1 MADDRSNPTG
11 AALGAWLRKQAVGD
25 AHKYTHGA
33 ALVIAGP
40 MGAGGAARLAAR
52 AALRVGTGI
61 VTIGPPSAALIEH
74 LGPPDA
80 LMRRA
85 ITDAEGLS
93 AMLADRRINAL
104 CIGPGC
110 SIARSEALL
119 PVVLGADIPAVL
131 DADALTAL
139 SHAKPWPLRDGLVL
153 TPHQGEFGRLFPD
166 LKDSGDQMA
175 AALTAA
181 RRSNAVMV
189 LKGPQTVVAAPDGQ
203 MHVNDARDV
212 PWLATAGS
220 GDVLAGIVTGLLAR
234 GLPPLRAAIIATA
247 LHTRAARTHGPG
259 LIADDLPEALP
270 AVLRD
275 WR

>member
-11 AALGAWLRKQAVGD
+11 AALGAWLRKEGMDD

-33 ALVIAGP
+33 ALVVAGP

-85 ITDAEGLS
+85 IAEAKDFS
-93 AMLADRRINAL
+93 AAIADRRISAL

-153 TPHQGEFGRLFPD
+153 TPHHGEFARLFPD
-166 LKDSGDQMA
+166 LKDRGDQM

-181 RRSNAVMV
+181 RRSNAVVV

-203 MHVNDARDV
+203 THVNDARDV

-234 GLPPLRAAIIATA
+234 GMSPLRAAIIATA

>member
-1 MADDRSNPTG
+1 MADDRSNPSD
-11 AALGAWLRKQAVGD
+11 AALGAWLRKQAMGN
-25 AHKYTHGA
+25 AYKYTHGA
-33 ALVIAGP
+33 ALVVAGP

-52 AALRVGTGI
+52 AALRVGTGL
-61 VTIGPPSAALIEH
+61 VTIGPPPAALIEH

-85 ITDAEGLS
+85 IAEAEDLS
-93 AMLADRRINAL
+93 AVLADRRVSAL

-119 PVVLGADIPAVL
+119 PVVLQSDVPAVL

-139 SHAKPWPLRDGLVL
+139 SQVKPWPLREGLVL
-153 TPHQGEFGRLFPD
+153 TPHQGEFARLFPD
-166 LKDSGDQMA
+166 LKSSDDQMA

-181 RRSNAVMV
+181 RRSHAVVV
-189 LKGPQTVVAAPDGQ
+189 LKGPQTVVAAPDGDT
-203 MHVNDARDV
+203 HVNDACDV

-234 GLPPLRAAIIATA
+234 RLSPFRAAIIGTA

-270 AVLRD
+270 TVLRD